1 MRASRVKQLWAD
13 GKPAMCTAVTF
24 NEPAIAE
31 LVSLLGFDC
40 IWLDFEHHL
49 HSVESAGHL
58 MRAARVGYADVMA
71 RPAKGE
77 FARLSRLLEAGAN
90 GILYPRCESRQE
102 AEEVVRWAK
111 FAPLGERGFDGG
123 NADMPY
129 GMMDMAEYVRVANEE
144 TFLLCQIESPA
155 ALPHSRAVA
164 EVDGVDGLFF
174 GPGDFSVLS
183 GIPGQVQSKQVWSAM
198 ERVCRDALAA
208 GKRFG
213 TLVFDEAGARRVLDM
228 GGSFVCR
235 GADLPLLKAALL
247 DLRGEF
253 ERLGF
258 EVRSKFGEQASAYSA
273 GTLANGR

>member
-1 MRASRVKQLWAD
+1 MRFSRVKQLWAD

-24 NEPAIAE
+24 NEPAIVE

-58 MRAARVGYADVMA
+58 MRAARVGGADVMA

-90 GILYPRCESRQE
+90 GILYPRCESRAE

-129 GMMDMAEYVRVANEE
+129 GMMDMAEYVRTANEE
-144 TFLLCQIESPA
+144 TFLLCQIESPS
-155 ALPHSRAVA
+155 ALAHSRAIA
-164 EVDGVDGLFF
+164 EVEGVDGLFF

-183 GIPGQVQSKQVWSAM
+183 GIPGQVQSDQVWSAM

-213 TLVFDEAGARRVLDM
+213 TLAFDERGVRRVLDM

-235 GADLPLLKAALL
+235 GADLPLLKEGLL
-247 DLRGEF
+247 
-253 ERLGF
+253 RLKRELESVGF
-258 EVRSKFGEQASAYSA
+258 EFRGNLSARQSAYSA
-273 GTLANGR
+273 NVSAIGH